1 MKLETQ
7 AYFRLVEEIKEK
19 WFDLTKVQNKVNFDI
34 KFMSRSI
41 MFEQLT
47 VIIMNKGIIT
57 IQRLAFDKSNMQEP
71 IYQKQGVE
79 FSLHNLFCVN

>member
-7 AYFRLVEEIKEK
+7 AYFRLVEDIKEK
-19 WFDLTKVQNKVNFDI
+19 WFDLTKVQNNVNFDI

-57 IQRLAFDKSNMQEP
+57 IQRLAFDKSNMQGP
-71 IYQKQGVE
+71 IYQKQY
-79 FSLHNLFCVN
+79 SSIDNLY

>member
-7 AYFRLVEEIKEK
+7 AYFRLVEDIKEK

-41 MFEQLT
+41 IFEQLT
-47 VIIMNKGIIT
+47 LIIMNKGIIT
-57 IQRLAFDKSNMQEP
+57 IQRLAFDKSNM
-71 IYQKQGVE
+71 
-79 FSLHNLFCVN
+79 